1 MRWIVDVNLRAPSQ
15 GAIRFATSLGRGS
28 AGTERFVPVHVLE
41 QDHLRSALRLKHLDE
56 VVDEARGDASRM
68 LGEAAASESFGEVE
82 VVQALY
88 EEEGLAATREKQEAD
103 AVIVGRN
110 DHRILRLGRVARRLL
125 INPPCPVVVVPAN
138 LADGA
143 QLDGP
148 VVALTDL
155 RAHSVEAY
163 RFAARLARQ
172 SGRELTAL
180 HIVAGE
186 GEEVDEGDLREW
198 VAGCGLPADRHVVAR
213 GEVVREALALA
224 DAARALVLVTGS
236 RPRTGL
242 DRVLGRSIGRALAAR
257 ATRPVAV
264 VPSAVP
270 RREVAAETSG
280 ARAPLHA

>member
-28 AGTERFVPVHVLE
+28 AGAERFVPVHVLE
-41 QDHLRSALRLKHLDE
+41 QDHLRSALRLKHLDD
-56 VVDEARGDASRM
+56 VVDEARADARRM

-88 EEEGLAATREKQEAD
+88 EEEGLAATRERQDAD

-110 DHRILRLGRVARRLL
+110 DRRILRLGRVARRLL
-125 INPPCPVVVVPAN
+125 VNPPCPVVVVPAN
-138 LADGA
+138 VADGA

-155 RAHSVEAY
+155 RARSVEAY

-172 SGRELTAL
+172 SGRELTVL
-180 HIVAGE
+180 HVVAGE
-186 GEEVDEGDLREW
+186 RDEVDEGDLRAW

-213 GEVVREALALA
+213 GEVVREALAHA
-224 DAARALVLVTGS
+224 DAARALALVTGS
-236 RPRTGL
+236 RPLTGL

-264 VPSAVP
+264 VPSPVP
-270 RREVAAETSG
+270 RRETAAETSG